1 MQRRVLVPCLFDS
14 ALKVDYIGLKLLI
27 LAGLLFNAFFQLLD
41 ELFQLVNL
49 IVELFLLFFEPLLD
63 SLKLLLV
70 DSCSIDLVVVVGDV
84 LAHFL
89 EAFD

>member
-1 MQRRVLVPCLFDS
+1 MPCLFDS
-14 ALKVDYIGLKLLI
+14 ALKVDHIGLKLLI

-49 IVELFLLFFEPLLD
+49 IVELFLLFFEPLFD